1 MQDFGCNLET
11 AKQRRPLLK
20 VTYLNVPKFVH
31 LIASEAFLFKGV
43 LPWYDGSMSSL
54 SPLLLPRLCAG
65 DEGWM
70 QASKVKKKQTSPLR
84 VHEWAPLEPTPSMQ
98 PWDVVATQL

>member
-43 LPWYDGSMSSL
+43 LP
-54 SPLLLPRLCAG
+54 
-65 DEGWM
+65 
-70 QASKVKKKQTSPLR
+70 
-84 VHEWAPLEPTPSMQ
+84 
-98 PWDVVATQL
+98 